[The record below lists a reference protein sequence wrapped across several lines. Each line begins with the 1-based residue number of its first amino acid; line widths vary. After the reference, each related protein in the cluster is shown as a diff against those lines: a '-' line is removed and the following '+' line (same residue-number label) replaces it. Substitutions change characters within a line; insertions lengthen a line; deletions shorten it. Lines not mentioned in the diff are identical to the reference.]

1 MDTAHNHI
9 QTIRSQL
16 NATKGELDTL
26 MAMILDLQKRNSKLS
41 TNNRKLLE
49 AMGLSEFAT
58 NTQIEERKK
67 VLKDI
72 NDQSGALQALGVMH
86 GLVNNLNARI
96 STLEVEPEKVKKDLE
111 YASQTLTEIRLALN
125 LHPGQNVVTEAERLY
140 SHVAK
145 LTEANGR
152 QSKVLGELLDIFP
165 SLQELYHGID
175 EIPQKVKDLMRLVE
189 QRNWFT
195 QRIALLE
202 DKVRRQ
208 EQELKDKPKKGEVF
222 VEANAYAK
230 LLRDS
235 QDLEVIKQKLGIDS
249 I

>member
-86 GLVNNLNARI
+86 KLVANLNARI
-96 STLEVEPEKVKKDLE
+96 SVLETGVR
-111 YASQTLTEIRLALN
+111 SQ
-125 LHPGQNVVTEAERLY
+125 
-140 SHVAK
+140 
-145 LTEANGR
+145 
-152 QSKVLGELLDIFP
+152 
-165 SLQELYHGID
+165 
-175 EIPQKVKDLMRLVE
+175 
-189 QRNWFT
+189 
-195 QRIALLE
+195 
-202 DKVRRQ
+202 
-208 EQELKDKPKKGEVF
+208 
-222 VEANAYAK
+222 
-230 LLRDS
+230 
-235 QDLEVIKQKLGIDS
+235 
-249 I
+249 